1 MKTIA
6 PLFVFLFSLH
16 ISFATVR
23 NVPGSYPNISSAL
36 NACQSTDTVLV
47 QPGTYTEQITWPNV
61 ADIKLLSAGDSSNT
75 IISAGQNGRVISM
88 NSASITNA
96 TLIRGFTI
104 RDGLVLSSGSQGAGI
119 RLNNSSPTLDAL
131 LIEQN
136 RLSSDNWNYGAGIYI
151 SGGSPQILNCAI
163 RNNFIDSATWGHGG
177 GMYIVSGANV
187 QISNCSIDHN
197 QTTSSSWCYGVGIYV
212 DASNATIV
220 QSKIFEN
227 RSSDDAGY
235 YYGGGIYAEDA
246 GLNLNNVLIASNV
259 IGSSGNFYR
268 GGGLYLRGAPS
279 VANLKHVTLAENNG
293 VGNIAITGSGI
304 YVDSGNLLLE
314 NSISYNPNSS
324 TEIGNSSGTITIS
337 YSDIRGGFAGAG
349 NINALPQFSSSSD
362 FHLAPGSPC
371 FGAGNPVL
379 ILNQDLD
386 GQPRP
391 QPLASNPDM
400 GCYEADQTVV
410 GQMDLQPLENITI
423 APNPANDFIRI
434 TSTNEFHLNQ
444 QVIIYDSFGKVISM
458 NQLNAP
464 ITEINCTEWSSGIY
478 FISINNQFQ
487 RLIKN

>member
-36 NACQSTDTVLV
+36 NACQATDTVLV

-136 RLSSDNWNYGAGIYI
+136 RLSSDNWNYGAGIFI

-163 RNNFIDSATWGHGG
+163 RNNFIDSATWGHGCG
-177 GMYIVSGANV
+177 IYIVSGANV

-227 RSSDDAGY
+227 RSSDDADY

-268 GGGLYLRGAPS
+268 GGGLYLRGATS
-279 VANLKHVTLAENNG
+279 VANLKHVTIAENYR
-293 VGNIAITGSGI
+293 VGNTAISGSGI

-314 NSISYNPNSS
+314 NSISYNPNSG

-391 QPLASNPDM
+391 QPLGSNPDM

-410 GQMDLQPLENITI
+410 GIIENLTTEIFTLT
-423 APNPANDFIRI
+423 PNPSNDYFRI
-434 TSTNEFHLNQ
+434 SSLNIDPLNQ
-444 QVIIYDSFGKVISM
+444 PILIYDSYGKQIYSA
-458 NQLNAP
+458 NLNAHNK
-464 ITEINCTEWSSGIY
+464 EINCAEWSSGIY
-478 FISINNQFQ
+478 FVSINNKFQ
-487 RLIKN
+487 KLIKN